1 MATSR
6 PTTATGAEV
15 PDDWESIRY
24 VFYVTVG
31 WLVAT
36 ALAVVV
42 LLTVAPAWF

>member
-1 MATSR
+1 MATIR
-6 PTTATGAEV
+6 RTGGAGTEL

-24 VFYVTVG
+24 VFLVTAG
-31 WLVAT
+31 WLLAT